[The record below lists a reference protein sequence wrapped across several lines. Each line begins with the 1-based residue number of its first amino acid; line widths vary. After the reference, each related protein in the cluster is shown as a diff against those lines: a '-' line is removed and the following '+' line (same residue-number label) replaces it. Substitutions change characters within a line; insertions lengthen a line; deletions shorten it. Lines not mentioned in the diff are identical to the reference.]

1 MLMAARRFLS
11 DRDDAEKSPEPDAA
25 GVWLGIGCACEQA
38 PNPASR
44 VSLSAERDA
53 LGLAKIRLD
62 WRLTEQDRHSVV
74 EHMRSLALEFG
85 ALDIGRMILN
95 VEDDGRWPEVVSGG
109 NHHMGTT
116 RMSDNP
122 RRGVVDRNTRVHGT
136 DNLYI
141 AGSSV
146 FPTSGA
152 ANPTLT
158 IVAMTL
164 RLADH
169 LRKQLQ

>member
-1 MLMAARRFLS
+1 MLNRL
-11 DRDDAEKSPEPDAA
+11 EKKAVPVEF
-25 GVWLGIGCACEQA
+25 GLVGWLEQT
-38 PNPASR
+38 
-44 VSLSAERDA
+44 
-53 LGLAKIRLD
+53 KIRLN
-62 WRLTEQDRHSVV
+62 WRLTAQDRHSVI

-85 ALDIGRMILN
+85 ALDIGRMMLK
-95 VEDDGRWPEVVSGG
+95 VEYDGRWPELVVGG

-116 RMSDNP
+116 RMSDDP
-122 RRGVVDRNTRVHGT
+122 RRGVVDRNARVHGT

-169 LRKQLQ
+169 LRETLQ